1 MRRKKLLNKNIYLTL
16 FIVAIFTGL
25 SFIFDQKVVQQENN
39 IRNFDSQISDSKINL
54 QKNLFLMNSIF
65 YISKEISY
73 LGQIKK
79 NTIDDV
85 QLRFNFFKDFI
96 DNPES
101 YEDMDPYRAGNKKGS
116 LKLLDIHKEIFLSTI
131 YNHNKKVK
139 QVDEYINIF
148 LSNDTFLEITEKL
161 YKADKF
167 YNKIKNINNFYISDD
182 EINKIPFDNKTPYHL
197 LYSDKD
203 PFYIFYSDL
212 RDRMHEFANVG
223 DMMHAIAIDLV
234 DIQKNNFKAYEK
246 ILINFSSEKN
256 KKNFYI
262 LLSILFQISAL
273 TALMVLFKLIILQ
286 EKKWFKFFIFL
297 LKIMLGS

>member
-1 MRRKKLLNKNIYLTL
+1 MRRKKLLNKNIYITL
-16 FIVAIFTGL
+16 LIVAIFTGL

-39 IRNFDSQISDSKINL
+39 IRNFESKISDSKINL

-65 YISKEISY
+65 YISKELSY

-85 QLRFNFFKDFI
+85 HLRFNFFKDFI
-96 DNPES
+96 DNPE
-101 YEDMDPYRAGNKKGS
+101 YYQDMNPYRLGNKEGS
-116 LKLLDIHKEIFLSTI
+116 IKLLNIHKQIFLSTI

-139 QVDEYINIF
+139 QVNKYINIF
-148 LSNDTFLEITEKL
+148 LSNDTFLKITEKL
-161 YKADKF
+161 YKGDKF

-203 PFYIFYSDL
+203 PFYNFYSDL
-212 RDRMHEFANVG
+212 RDRMHEFANIG
-223 DMMHAIAIDLV
+223 DMMHAVAIDLV
-234 DIQKNNFKAYEK
+234 EIQKTNFKDYEE

-286 EKKWFKFFIFL
+286 EKK
-297 LKIMLGS
+297 

>member
-65 YISKEISY
+65 YISKELSY

-85 QLRFNFFKDFI
+85 HLRFNFFKDFI

-101 YEDMDPYRAGNKKGS
+101 YEDMDPYRLGNKKGS

-139 QVDEYINIF
+139 QVNEYINIF
-148 LSNDTFLEITEKL
+148 LSNDTFLEIVEKL

-212 RDRMHEFANVG
+212 RDRMHEFGNVG
-223 DMMHAIAIDLV
+223 DMMHAIAIDLIE
-234 DIQKNNFKAYEK
+234 IQKIDFKAYEK
-246 ILINFSSEKN
+246 ILINFSNEKN

-286 EKKWFKFFIFL
+286 EKK
-297 LKIMLGS
+297 

>member
-65 YISKEISY
+65 YISKELSY

-85 QLRFNFFKDFI
+85 HLRFNFFKDFI

-101 YEDMDPYRAGNKKGS
+101 YEDMDPYRLGNKKGS

-139 QVDEYINIF
+139 QVNEYINIF
-148 LSNDTFLEITEKL
+148 LSNDTFLEIVEKL

-167 YNKIKNINNFYISDD
+167 YNKIKNINNFFKKHI
-182 EINKIPFDNKTPYHL
+182 K
-197 LYSDKD
+197 
-203 PFYIFYSDL
+203 FYIIL
-212 RDRMHEFANVG
+212 
-223 DMMHAIAIDLV
+223 
-234 DIQKNNFKAYEK
+234 NNYR
-246 ILINFSSEKN
+246 LH
-256 KKNFYI
+256 
-262 LLSILFQISAL
+262 
-273 TALMVLFKLIILQ
+273 
-286 EKKWFKFFIFL
+286 
-297 LKIMLGS
+297 

>member
-286 EKKWFKFFIFL
+286 EKK
-297 LKIMLGS
+297 